1 MDLTDDYRMDNVSDK
16 VFNVASS
23 LRPGQFFTIDWVR
36 IEDGTRVSINAKL
49 HRKDADA
56 PYVWFTKAGEAR
68 CTLTGSP
75 VKSRTAPRNDG
86 RMERNQSTNDAGM
99 AYWTVPL
106 SNVTMLVV
114 NGEIHYFD
122 PSRRF

>member
-1 MDLTDDYRMDNVSDK
+1 MDLTDNPNMANVSDK
-16 VFNVASS
+16 VFNVVSA
-23 LRPGQFFTIDWVR
+23 LKPGQFFTIDWIR

-49 HRKDADA
+49 HRPDSES

-75 VKSRTAPRNDG
+75 VKSRTALRNDG
-86 RMERNQSTNDAGM
+86 KRERNSSTNEKGM

-114 NGEIHYFD
+114 NGGIHYFD